1 MQGMY
6 SELRFQ
12 PEGTRTYLG
21 SPSLVQAPDGGLVA
35 THDYFGPDC
44 PRNHEQEEALTSVYR
59 SVDGGVAW
67 QNVTHSMN
75 CYWSSLFVAGGQ
87 LYLLGVS
94 QQYGSIV
101 IRRSTD
107 GGYTWT
113 QPTDEHTGLLAP
125 GGPHRT
131 PPNYH
136 CAPVPVL
143 AHQGRIYKAF
153 EDCTPN
159 VWGSGFQALVL
170 SALQDADLLQASHWR
185 MSNRLPLDPAW
196 LPSSW
201 TNPDPAG
208 WLEGNVVAD
217 PEGQLWNI
225 LRCQAEARAN
235 TAARLRI
242 ESAGTRIAFDPA
254 AGFLDF
260 PGGHTKF
267 TIRRDPVSGWFL
279 ALVNTSTRPDWNRQ
293 RNRLCLS
300 VSRDLQACH
309 VVKTLLTDSSGLSP
323 ADSRRLT
330 GFQYVDWQF
339 DGPDLIYLVR
349 TAWRGARNYHDAN
362 RIVFC
367 RERDF
372 RTLLPLAADQG

>member
-1 MQGMY
+1 MMLG
-6 SELRFQ
+6 ELRFQ
-12 PEGTRTYLG
+12 PECTRTFLG

-59 SVDGGVAW
+59 SVESGTAW
-67 QNVTHSMN
+67 QNVTHIMN
-75 CYWSSLFVAGGQ
+75 CYWSSLFVTGGQ

-113 QPTDEHTGLLAP
+113 QPVDEHTGLLAP
-125 GGPHRT
+125 GGPRRT

-143 AHQGRIYKAF
+143 EYKGRIYKAF

-170 SALQDADLLQASHWR
+170 SAPQDADLLQARHWR
-185 MSNRLPLDPAW
+185 MSNRLPFDPAW
-196 LPSSW
+196 IPPSW
-201 TNPDPAG
+201 ENPAPAG

-217 PEGQLWNI
+217 PAGHLWNI
-225 LRCQAEARAN
+225 LRCQAESRAN
-235 TAARLRI
+235 TAARIRI
-242 ESAGTRIAFDPA
+242 ADEGSRIAFDPA
-254 AGFLDF
+254 AGFLAF

-267 TIRRDPVSGWFL
+267 TIRRDPDTGWYL
-279 ALVNTSTRPDWNRQ
+279 SLVNDSTHPACNRQ
-293 RNRLCLS
+293 RNRLSLS
-300 VSRDLQACH
+300 VSRDLQTWR

-323 ADSRRLT
+323 ADSMRLT

-362 RIVFC
+362 RIVFH
-367 RERDF
+367 RERCF
-372 RTLLPLAADQG
+372 RSLLPVAAGST